1 LLRDQLTNDGGDPSK
16 QSTDLSGIMP
26 IENAFY
32 GAANDPKQTGTS
44 AHVVVLGSLHL
55 DILVHAPDRP
65 KKGETLPGSAWG
77 YKAGG
82 KGGNQAVAAAQF
94 GARASMVGR
103 VGNDDFGK
111 RLLSHLR
118 DAAVNAEHVYSD
130 PEVGSGMSVAIID
143 AQGDYGAV
151 IVSGANLRLSNKEL
165 EEARH
170 LLGSAQVLVLQNE
183 VLESIN
189 VAAAKLAKDGRIR
202 VILNAAPARPLRS
215 ELSAHIDVLVVNAV
229 EAEMICGV
237 AVTSLQAATEA
248 AVLLSEQVTNVVVT
262 AGGLGLAV
270 AERGNTPYA
279 EAAHSVKLV
288 DTHGAG
294 DAFIGALAA
303 RLASG
308 VSLAEAVRFA
318 NAAAAL
324 FVSTPADQKKTVTS
338 DRVTR
343 FLAERHQPTA

>member
-1 LLRDQLTNDGGDPSK
+1 M
-16 QSTDLSGIMP
+16 I
-26 IENAFY
+26 IEKSHY
-32 GAANDPKQTGTS
+32 QAADKSEEIRTP

-55 DILVHAPDRP
+55 DILVHASDRP

-94 GARASMVGR
+94 GARASMIGR

-111 RLLSHLR
+111 RLLNHLKETAV
-118 DAAVNAEHVYSD
+118 DAKHVYTD
-130 PEVGSGMSVAIID
+130 PEAGSGMSVAIID
-143 AQGDYGAV
+143 AEGDYGAV
-151 IVSGANLRLSNKEL
+151 IVSGANLRISNKDL
-165 EEARH
+165 EEARQII
-170 LLGSAQVLVLQNE
+170 GEAQVLVLQNE
-183 VLESIN
+183 VLESAN
-189 VAAAKLAKDGRIR
+189 LAAAQLAKDNRIR
-202 VILNAAPARPLRS
+202 VILNAAPARPLGP
-215 ELSAHIDVLVVNAV
+215 ELSAHVDVLVVNAV

-237 AVTSLQAATEA
+237 AVTSLSAATEA
-248 AVLLSEQVTNVVVT
+248 AVLLCEQVANVVVT

-279 EAAHSVKLV
+279 EPAHSVKLV

-308 VSLAEAVRFA
+308 VSVAEAVRFA

-324 FVSTPADQKKTVTS
+324 FVSMPADRKKTVTS
-338 DRVTR
+338 DRVIR
-343 FLAERHQPTA
+343 FLSERHQPMS

>member
-1 LLRDQLTNDGGDPSK
+1 MTIEDSLYAAAEKSK
-16 QSTDLSGIMP
+16 A
-26 IENAFY
+26 IETPAR
-32 GAANDPKQTGTS
+32 
-44 AHVVVLGSLHL
+44 VVVLGSLHL
-55 DILVHAPDRP
+55 DILVHASDRP

-94 GARASMVGR
+94 GARSSMIGR

-118 DAAVNAEHVYSD
+118 DAAVDTEHVWTD
-130 PEVGSGMSVAIID
+130 PEAGSGMSVAIID
-143 AQGDYGAV
+143 AEGDYGAV
-151 IVSGANLRLSNKEL
+151 IVSGANLRLSNKDL
-165 EEARH
+165 EEARQVI
-170 LLGSAQVLVLQNE
+170 GSAQVLVLQNE
-183 VLESIN
+183 VLDSTN
-189 VAAAKLAKDGRIR
+189 AAAAQLAKEDHIR
-202 VILNAAPARPLRS
+202 VILNAAPARPLGP
-215 ELSAHIDVLVVNAV
+215 ELSAHVDVLVVNAV

-237 AVTSLQAATEA
+237 AVTSLPSATEA
-248 AVLLSEQVTNVVVT
+248 AVLLSEQVANVVVT

-308 VSLAEAVRFA
+308 LSVAEAVRFA
-318 NAAAAL
+318 NAAAAV

-338 DRVTR
+338 DRVIR
-343 FLAERHQPTA
+343 FLSQRRQSKS

>member
-1 LLRDQLTNDGGDPSK
+1 VTIQYSR
-16 QSTDLSGIMP
+16 
-26 IENAFY
+26 Y
-32 GAANDPKQTGTS
+32 GAADKAEEISPP
-44 AHVVVLGSLHL
+44 ARVVVLGSLHL
-55 DILVHAPDRP
+55 DILVHASDRP

-118 DAAVNAEHVYSD
+118 DAAVDVEHVYTD
-130 PEVGSGMSVAIID
+130 PEAGSGMSVAIID
-143 AQGDYGAV
+143 AEGDYGAV
-151 IVSGANLRLSNKEL
+151 IVSGANLRLSNKDL
-165 EEARH
+165 EKARQFIA
-170 LLGSAQVLVLQNE
+170 SSQILVLQNE
-183 VLESIN
+183 ILESTN
-189 VAAAKLAKDGRIR
+189 VAAARLAKDNRTR
-202 VILNAAPARPLRS
+202 VILNAAPARPLGS
-215 ELSAHIDVLVVNAV
+215 DLSAHVDVLVVNAV

-237 AVTSLQAATEA
+237 AVTSLPTATEA
-248 AVLLSEQVTNVVVT
+248 AVLLSEQVANVVVT

-270 AERGNTPYA
+270 AERGNTPFA
-279 EAAHSVKLV
+279 EGAHSVKLV
-288 DTHGAG
+288 NTHGAG

-308 VSLAEAVRFA
+308 VAVAEAVRFA

-324 FVSTPADQKKTVTS
+324 FVSTPTDQKKTVTS
-338 DRVTR
+338 DRVLR
-343 FLAERHQPTA
+343 FLSERHQPTS

>member
-1 LLRDQLTNDGGDPSK
+1 MTTKDSP
-16 QSTDLSGIMP
+16 
-26 IENAFY
+26 Y
-32 GAANDPKQTGTS
+32 GAANEFAETGPS
-44 AHVVVLGSLHL
+44 ARVVVLGSLHL
-55 DILVHAPDRP
+55 DIMVHAPDRP

-118 DAAVNAEHVYSD
+118 ESGVDAEHVCTDS
-130 PEVGSGMSVAIID
+130 EAGSGMSVAIID
-143 AQGDYGAV
+143 AEGDYGAV
-151 IVSGANLRLSNKEL
+151 IVSGANLRLSNKDL
-165 EEARH
+165 EQAREVI
-170 LLGSAQVLVLQNE
+170 GNAQVLVLQNE
-183 VLESIN
+183 VLEATN
-189 VAAAKLAKDGRIR
+189 LAAAQLAKEYRIR
-202 VILNAAPARPLRS
+202 VILNAAPARPLGPD
-215 ELSAHIDVLVVNAV
+215 LAANVDVLVVNAV

-237 AVTSLQAATEA
+237 AVESLPAAAEA
-248 AVLLSEQVTNVVVT
+248 AELLCKQVANVVVT

-279 EAAHSVKLV
+279 EAAHPVKLV

-303 RLASG
+303 RWASG
-308 VSLAEAVRFA
+308 LPVAEAVRFA

-324 FVSTPADQKKTVTS
+324 FVSTPIEQKKTVTS
-338 DRVTR
+338 DQVIR
-343 FLAERHQPTA
+343 FLSAHH

>member
-1 LLRDQLTNDGGDPSK
+1 MT
-16 QSTDLSGIMP
+16 
-26 IENAFY
+26 IEDSLY
-32 GAANDPKQTGTS
+32 GAADRSEEIKTP
-44 AHVVVLGSLHL
+44 ARVVVLGSLHL
-55 DILVHAPDRP
+55 DILVHASDRP

-94 GARASMVGR
+94 GARTSMVGR

-118 DAAVNAEHVYSD
+118 EAAVDAEHVYID
-130 PEVGSGMSVAIID
+130 PEAGSGMSVAIID
-143 AQGDYGAV
+143 AEGDYGAV
-151 IVSGANLRLSNKEL
+151 IVSGANLRLSNKDL
-165 EEARH
+165 EEARQVI
-170 LLGSAQVLVLQNE
+170 GSAQVLVLQNE
-183 VLESIN
+183 VLESTN
-189 VAAAKLAKDGRIR
+189 VAAAQLAKDDHIH
-202 VILNAAPARPLRS
+202 VILNAAPARPLGP
-215 ELSAHIDVLVVNAV
+215 ELSAHVDVLVVNAV

-237 AVTSLQAATEA
+237 AVTSLSEATEA
-248 AVLLSEQVTNVVVT
+248 AVLLSKQVEKVVVT

-270 AERGNTPYA
+270 AERGNSPYA

-308 VSLAEAVRFA
+308 VSVAEAVRFA

-324 FVSTPADQKKTVTS
+324 FVSMPTDQKKTVTS
-338 DRVTR
+338 DRVLR
-343 FLAERHQPTA
+343 FLAERHQPTS

>member
-1 LLRDQLTNDGGDPSK
+1 MT
-16 QSTDLSGIMP
+16 
-26 IENAFY
+26 IEDSLY
-32 GAANDPKQTGTS
+32 GAADKSEKMGTP
-44 AHVVVLGSLHL
+44 ARVVVLGSLHL
-55 DILVHAPDRP
+55 DILVHASDRP

-118 DAAVNAEHVYSD
+118 DAAVDVEHVYTD
-130 PEVGSGMSVAIID
+130 PEAGSGMSVAIID
-143 AQGDYGAV
+143 AEGDYGAV
-151 IVSGANLRLSNKEL
+151 IVSGANLRISSKDL
-165 EEARH
+165 EEAQQVI
-170 LLGSAQVLVLQNE
+170 GSAQVLVLQNE
-183 VLESIN
+183 VLESTN
-189 VAAAKLAKDGRIR
+189 VAAAQLAKNDRIR
-202 VILNAAPARPLRS
+202 VILNAAPARPL
-215 ELSAHIDVLVVNAV
+215 EPDLSTHVDVLVVNAV

-237 AVTSLQAATEA
+237 AVSSLPAATEA
-248 AVLLSEQVTNVVVT
+248 AVLLSEQVANVVVT

-294 DAFIGALAA
+294 DSFIGALAA

-308 VSLAEAVRFA
+308 VSVAEATRFA

-338 DRVTR
+338 DRVIR
-343 FLAERHQPTA
+343 FLSERHRTTS

>member
-1 LLRDQLTNDGGDPSK
+1 MT
-16 QSTDLSGIMP
+16 
-26 IENAFY
+26 IEDSLY
-32 GAANDPKQTGTS
+32 GAPDEFEETGTC
-44 AHVVVLGSLHL
+44 AQVVVLGSLHL

-94 GARASMVGR
+94 GVRTSMVAR

-118 DAAVNAEHVYSD
+118 DAGVDAKHVRADS
-130 PEVGSGMSVAIID
+130 EAGSGMSVAIID
-143 AQGDYGAV
+143 AEGDYGAV
-151 IVSGANLRLSNKEL
+151 IVSGANLRLSNEDI
-165 EEARH
+165 EEAREVIRN
-170 LLGSAQVLVLQNE
+170 ARILVLQNE
-183 VLESIN
+183 VLEATN
-189 VAAAKLAKDGRIR
+189 VAAAQLAKRCRVR
-202 VILNAAPARPLRS
+202 VILNAAPARPLGPD
-215 ELSAHIDVLVVNAV
+215 LSVNVDLLVVNAV

-237 AVTSLQAATEA
+237 AVTSLSAAIQAAS
-248 AVLLSEQVTNVVVT
+248 LLSKQVANVVVT

-270 AERGNTPYA
+270 AERGKTTYA
-279 EAAHSVKLV
+279 EAAHTVKLV

-303 RLASG
+303 RWASG
-308 VSLAEAVRFA
+308 VPVAEAVRFA

-324 FVSTPADQKKTVTS
+324 FVSTLTDQKKAVTS
-338 DRVTR
+338 DQVTR
-343 FLAERHQPTA
+343 FLSECR

>member
-1 LLRDQLTNDGGDPSK
+1 MT
-16 QSTDLSGIMP
+16 
-26 IENAFY
+26 IEDSPY
-32 GAANDPKQTGTS
+32 RAADKSEEIKTPPQ
-44 AHVVVLGSLHL
+44 VVVLGSLHL
-55 DILVHAPDRP
+55 DILVHASDRP

-94 GARASMVGR
+94 GAQTSMIGR

-118 DAAVNAEHVYSD
+118 DSAVDAEHVCTD
-130 PEVGSGMSVAIID
+130 PEAGSGMSVAIID
-143 AQGDYGAV
+143 AEGDYGAV
-151 IVSGANLRLSNKEL
+151 IVSGANLRLSKKDL
-165 EEARH
+165 EEARQVIRN
-170 LLGSAQVLVLQNE
+170 AQVLVLQNE
-183 VLESIN
+183 VLESTN
-189 VAAAKLAKDGRIR
+189 VAAAQLARDDRIR
-202 VILNAAPARPLRS
+202 VILNAAPARPLGP
-215 ELSAHIDVLVVNAV
+215 ELSAHVDVLVVNAV

-237 AVTSLQAATEA
+237 AVTSLPAATEA
-248 AVLLSEQVTNVVVT
+248 AVLLSEQVANVVVT

-279 EAAHSVKLV
+279 EPAHSVKLV

-308 VSLAEAVRFA
+308 VSVAEAVRFA

-324 FVSTPADQKKTVTS
+324 FVSTPTAQKKTVTL
-338 DRVTR
+338 DRVLR
-343 FLAERHQPTA
+343 FLSERHQPTS

>member
-1 LLRDQLTNDGGDPSK
+1 MTPRNHLADNESLRAPEGINKTGPS
-16 QSTDLSGIMP
+16 SP
-26 IENAFY
+26 VA
-32 GAANDPKQTGTS
+32 
-44 AHVVVLGSLHL
+44 VLGSLHL

-77 YKAGG
+77 YKMGG

-94 GARASMVGR
+94 GAQASMVGR

-118 DAAVNAEHVYSD
+118 DAGVDAEHVYTD
-130 PEVGSGMSVAIID
+130 PEAGSGMSVAIID
-143 AQGDYGAV
+143 AEGDYGAV
-151 IVSGANLRLSNKEL
+151 IVSGANLRLSNKDL
-165 EEARH
+165 EEAREVIR
-170 LLGSAQVLVLQNE
+170 SAQVLVLQNE
-183 VLESIN
+183 VLEATN
-189 VAAAKLAKDGRIR
+189 VAAAQLAKDYRVR
-202 VILNAAPARPLRS
+202 VILNAAPARPLGPD
-215 ELSAHIDVLVVNAV
+215 LSANVDLLVVNAV

-237 AVTSLQAATEA
+237 AVTSLPAATEA
-248 AVLLSEQVTNVVVT
+248 AALLSKQVANVIVT

-279 EAAHSVKLV
+279 EAAHPVKLV

-303 RLASG
+303 RWASG
-308 VSLAEAVRFA
+308 VPVAEAVRFA

-324 FVSTPADQKKTVTS
+324 FVSTPADQKKGVTA
-338 DRVTR
+338 DQVIR
-343 FLAERHQPTA
+343 FLSECRQPIS